1 MITLDRA
8 SVYDRA
14 FYGEPLERAV
24 RPRSLSTERGWWII
38 GDWALLLPQF
48 VVRPAPDIQRM
59 TAELRGWTSWSSRR
73 LADVLGTSHTTVLR
87 IESGRPLISGHS
99 GDLRRRLADAHE
111 VVGRVFLLTG
121 RDPGATGQVLDTSPP
136 DGTSPVAALHER
148 QPAKAYLSAI
158 DVLRPRTAGLLVGTR
173 ARREGATAP
182 LHE

>member
-8 SVYDRA
+8 SVYERA
-14 FYGEPLERAV
+14 LYGEPLDRAV
-24 RPRSLSTERGWWII
+24 RPEPLSTERRWWVV
-38 GDWALLLPQF
+38 GDWALMLPEF

-59 TAELRGWTSWSSRR
+59 TAELRGWTVWSSRR

-99 GDLRRRLADAHE
+99 GDLRRRLSEAHD

-121 RDPGATGQVLDTSPP
+121 RDPGATGQALDIAPP
-136 DGTSPVAALHER
+136 DGISAVAALREM

-158 DVLRPRTAGLLVGTR
+158 DVLRPRTTGLLVGTR
-173 ARREGATAP
+173 PRREGATGA